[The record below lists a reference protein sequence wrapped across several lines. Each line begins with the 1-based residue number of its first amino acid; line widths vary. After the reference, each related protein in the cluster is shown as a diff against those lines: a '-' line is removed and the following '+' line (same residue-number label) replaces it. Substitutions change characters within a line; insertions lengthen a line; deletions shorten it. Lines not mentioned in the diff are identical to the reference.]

1 MRIGNLDPDKKV
13 VVIAE
18 IGNNHEGDIVLAKEM
33 INAAAESGAD
43 AVKFQTII
51 PNRLVSSIEEQ
62 RIKQL
67 SKFSFCP
74 EQFIDLKNVADQQD
88 VLFLSTPFDLEVVD
102 WLDPLVPAFKVASG
116 DNDFWPLL
124 EKIALTGKP
133 MMISLGF
140 GRVLEAIK
148 LQKYIEN
155 IWATNSITH
164 PGLALLHCIVSY
176 PTPDNEASLRDIQK
190 IRFKNVTPGYSDHTM
205 GIKATELAVAC
216 GARIVEKHF
225 TLNKNHSDFRDHQ
238 LSADPIELKNLVNAV
253 AEVEK
258 FLGKDDHLI
267 RNCEKENITAMGRSI
282 ASNRDI
288 SPGETISTSDICW
301 VRPRMGLKPGEEQ
314 LIIGKKLSSPI
325 KEGDFFSLNHFK

>member
-140 GRVLEAIK
+140 GR
-148 LQKYIEN
+148 
-155 IWATNSITH
+155 
-164 PGLALLHCIVSY
+164 AL
-176 PTPDNEASLRDIQK
+176 
-190 IRFKNVTPGYSDHTM
+190 M
-205 GIKATELAVAC
+205 
-216 GARIVEKHF
+216 
-225 TLNKNHSDFRDHQ
+225 DF
-238 LSADPIELKNLVNAV
+238 
-253 AEVEK
+253 
-258 FLGKDDHLI
+258 
-267 RNCEKENITAMGRSI
+267 
-282 ASNRDI
+282 
-288 SPGETISTSDICW
+288 
-301 VRPRMGLKPGEEQ
+301 
-314 LIIGKKLSSPI
+314 
-325 KEGDFFSLNHFK
+325 